1 MAYVSADSMALEHR
15 VIWRLFPL
23 GEQWDSTVTESKISA
38 SRRVQPFDIGTRQS
52 LLTTKLQ
59 APQWSDEV
67 NKKESLVF

>member
-1 MAYVSADSMALEHR
+1 MGQHCH
-15 VIWRLFPL
+15 
-23 GEQWDSTVTESKISA
+23 ESKISA